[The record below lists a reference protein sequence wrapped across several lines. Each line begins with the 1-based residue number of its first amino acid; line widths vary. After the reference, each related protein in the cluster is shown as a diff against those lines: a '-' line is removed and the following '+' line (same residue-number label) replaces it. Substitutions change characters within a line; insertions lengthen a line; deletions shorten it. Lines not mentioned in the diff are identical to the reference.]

1 MYRLKELRERQGISA
16 RQLAE
21 RVGFSQTKISKIER
35 GEQKMSTPQAT
46 AIANYFGVSVDYLFG
61 ATAEE
66 MFDKFVDS
74 CQRSF
79 REFDVDKEGRVR
91 GGYNTSTDMTL
102 KIGIL
107 DNLRDIKDVDSLS
120 RIYNLVSTL
129 ANKEAFGNKPNNN

>member
-1 MYRLKELRERQGISA
+1 MLRVKELRERRGMSIRA
-16 RQLAE
+16 LAE
-21 RVGFSQTKISKIER
+21 ATGFSHSTILRIEK
-35 GEQKMSTPQAT
+35 GERKLSTPQAV
-46 AIANYFGVSVDYLFG
+46 AIAEYFGVTVDYLLG

-79 REFDVDKEGRVR
+79 REFNVDNEGHVH
-91 GGYNTSTDMTL
+91 GGYNTSADMAL

-107 DNLRDIKDVDSLS
+107 DNLRDIKNVDSLI

-129 ANKEAFGNKPNNN
+129 ANKEALGNNSDNN